1 MSGNQFGGCGFSIVS
16 GQNYGH
22 RALYT
27 YRYIYIYIHIYIY
40 IYDIYI
46 YICYLYTGC
55 VVFSGLWPSPHTL
68 VGTYQSGALLLIRV
82 ESPISQHTAALLSG
96 GESRCPRWFCSQV
109 ELRGAL
115 GGCAGGQ
122 QLWILHTLVDTYQS
136 WALLLVR
143 VESPIPPHTAV
154 LLGSVESRCPKR
166 FFCRRGVRFSYRCF
180 RDKKQNNRRLNQS
193 PIRTET

>member
-27 YRYIYIYIHIYIY
+27 YRYIYIYI
-40 IYDIYI
+40 YDIYI
-46 YICYLYTGC
+46 YICDLYTGC
-55 VVFSGLWPSPHTL
+55 VVFSGLWPTPHTL
-68 VGTYQSGALLLIRV
+68 VGT
-82 ESPISQHTAALLSG
+82 
-96 GESRCPRWFCSQV
+96 
-109 ELRGAL
+109 
-115 GGCAGGQ
+115 
-122 QLWILHTLVDTYQS
+122 DQS

-166 FFCRRGVRFSYRCF
+166 FFVDGG
-180 RDKKQNNRRLNQS
+180 
-193 PIRTET
+193 